1 MLTKTITITSAYSL
15 LPEEISAILEA
26 MAIKKTDQLE
36 IKNVVDKSI
45 LAGVIIKY
53 DGYYIDLSLQHKL
66 KEIVGSLS

>member
-1 MLTKTITITSAYSL
+1 MPTKTITITSANNL

-26 MAIKKTDQLE
+26 MAIKKTDKIE
-36 IKNVVDKSI
+36 IKNVVDKSV
-45 LAGVIIKY
+45 LAGVIVKY